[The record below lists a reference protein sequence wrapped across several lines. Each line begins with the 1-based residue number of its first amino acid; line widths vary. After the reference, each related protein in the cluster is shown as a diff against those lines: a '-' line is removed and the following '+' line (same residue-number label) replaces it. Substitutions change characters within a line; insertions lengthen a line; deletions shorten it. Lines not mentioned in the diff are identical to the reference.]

1 MSAETETAT
10 IRNAEMIVIGTT
22 GSNPST
28 IIPVVARVT
37 MSTLPNDSNAVA
49 VPAAGAGTSV

>member
-1 MSAETETAT
+1 VSAETAT
-10 IRNAEMIVIGTT
+10 ISNTEMIVIGTT

-37 MSTLPNDSNAVA
+37 TSIPLIDSNAVA
-49 VPAAGAGTSV
+49 APGAGAGTSV